1 MTDKI
6 INFKENK
13 MEEKFNVFIPK
24 TYNKI
29 GKVYGS
35 KVNARPIDYKE
46 AIVNNDVDYWNTETQ
61 NFLDN
66 CDFEVKEFSKEYI
79 ENLFEKGFILI
90 RLSKTESINQ
100 YKEAVKRG
108 FNLMFMKTKAYMNLR
123 QQFTEVTK

>member
-1 MTDKI
+1 
-6 INFKENK
+6 

-24 TYNKI
+24 KYRKI
-29 GKVYGS
+29 ENELYITRK
-35 KVNARPIDYKE
+35 KTILIDYKE
-46 AIVNNDVDYWNTETQ
+46 AIVNNLVDCWYRETQ
-61 NFLDN
+61 KFLDD

-108 FNLMFMKTKAYMNLR
+108 FNLMFMKTKDYRNLKK
-123 QQFTEVTK
+123 QLMGVTK

>member
-1 MTDKI
+1 MT
-6 INFKENK
+6 
-13 MEEKFNVFIPK
+13 EKFNVIIPK
-24 TYNKI
+24 TYNKRE
-29 GKVYGS
+29 KVYS
-35 KVNARPIDYKE
+35 TKAKTRSIDYKE
-46 AIVNNDVDYWNTETQ
+46 AIVNNDVNYWDTETQ

-66 CDFEVKEFSKEYI
+66 CDFEVKELSKEYI

-108 FNLMFMKTKAYMNLR
+108 FNLMFMKTKDYRNLR

>member
-1 MTDKI
+1 
-6 INFKENK
+6 
-13 MEEKFNVFIPK
+13 MEEKFNVIIPK

-29 GKVYGS
+29 EKVYSS
-35 KVNARPIDYKE
+35 KVKTRSIDYKE
-46 AIVNNDVDYWNTETQ
+46 AIVNNDADYWDTKTQ

-108 FNLMFMKTKAYMNLR
+108 FNLMFMKTKDYRNLR
-123 QQFTEVTK
+123 QQFTEVTKWIITRMFTLMV

>member
-1 MTDKI
+1 
-6 INFKENK
+6 
-13 MEEKFNVFIPK
+13 MEEKFNVIIPK

-29 GKVYGS
+29 EKVYSS
-35 KVNARPIDYKE
+35 KVKTRSIDYKE
-46 AIVNNDVDYWNTETQ
+46 AIVNNDADYWDTKTQ

-108 FNLMFMKTKAYMNLR
+108 FNLMFMKTKDYRNLKK
-123 QQFTEVTK
+123 QLIEVTK